1 MYRFKITSTITVK
14 DHSDTI
20 NPGDVLYGDYEYLF
34 PTPEYAMRVGFQ
46 VLKGLDGGRAYRK
59 ALETCEISVED
70 EDGDCYADTD

>member
-20 NPGDVLYGDYEYLF
+20 NPGDVLYGDQDLF
-34 PTPEYAMRVGFQ
+34 PTPEYAMGAGFQ

-70 EDGDCYADTD
+70 EDGDCYADID